1 VVPQER
7 GFGRQREERAASTL
21 PSGSAMS
28 TMMKSAI
35 RVLAIEDNTGD
46 AELIRI
52 TLQKERSPVFSFVHA
67 SLLSEGLVCLKE
79 DCFDVALLDLRLPD
93 GEGIEIVDRVRKQA
107 PELPLIVLTGLD
119 DEEVAIKLL
128 HMDVQD
134 YLIKGQIGGG
144 LLVRSIRYAIER
156 KRAVEALQR
165 SEIRFR
171 RLSESGIIGISYF
184 DTDGRITEA
193 NDAFLSMIGRSRED
207 LLKGGV
213 RWDNLVPAEWMPHML
228 KLVEAFRTTGR
239 ITPYETEYLGP
250 GGTRHWGLFGAAKLD
265 DHPAGI
271 AFIADITERKRLEE
285 EIRHMANHDALTG
298 LPNRRLFME
307 LLRFGLAEAR
317 RNNKKAALLF
327 LDLDRF
333 KEINDTLGHEV
344 GDQLLQLAAGRFKA
358 AIRDSD
364 FVARIG
370 GDEFSILLGGLE
382 QRDGITGIARKILDS
397 FRDTCVVAGHE
408 LLVTISMGISVY
420 PDDGEEIDVLF
431 RYADIALYSA
441 KEGGRNT
448 FAYYAPERSG
458 YPSTRK
464 AG

>member
-1 VVPQER
+1 
-7 GFGRQREERAASTL
+7 
-21 PSGSAMS
+21 
-28 TMMKSAI
+28 MMKPAI
-35 RVLAIEDNTGD
+35 KVLAIEDNPDD

-52 TLQKERSPVFSFVHA
+52 MLKKVRSPVFSFVHA
-67 SLLSEGLVCLKE
+67 PRLSEGLIFLKE
-79 DCFDVALLDLRLPD
+79 DGFDVALLDLKLPD
-93 GEGIEIVDRVRKQA
+93 GEGIEVVHTVRRQA
-107 PELPLIVLTGLD
+107 PEIPLIVLTGLD
-119 DEEVAIKLL
+119 DEEIAIKLL

-134 YLIKGQIGGG
+134 YLIKGQIDGS

-156 KRAVEALQR
+156 KRVVEALQR

-171 RLSESGIIGISYF
+171 RLSESGIIGICYF

-193 NDAFLSMIGRSRED
+193 NDTFLSMIGCSRED
-207 LLKGGV
+207 LLTGRV
-213 RWDNLVPAEWMPHML
+213 RWDHLVPAEWMPHML
-228 KLVEAFRTTGR
+228 KVAEAFKTTGR

-250 GGTRHWGLFGAAKLD
+250 GGTRQWGLFGAAKLD

-285 EIRHMANHDALTG
+285 KIRHMANHDVLTG

-317 RNNKKAALLF
+317 RNNKKAGLLF

-333 KEINDTLGHEV
+333 KDINDTLGHEA
-344 GDQLLQLAAGRFKA
+344 GDQLLQTAAGRFKA

-364 FVARIG
+364 SVARIG

-382 QRDGITGIARKILDS
+382 QRDDIAGIARKILDS
-397 FRDTCVVAGHE
+397 FREKCIVDGHE
-408 LLVTISMGISVY
+408 LLITISIGISVY
-420 PDDGEEIDVLF
+420 PDDSEDIDALF
-431 RYADIALYSA
+431 RHADSALYNA

-448 FAYYAPERSG
+448 FAFYAPDR
-458 YPSTRK
+458 
-464 AG
+464 